1 MALCTNLQYNNNLLL
16 LGLGYKDN
24 LINNYLSLISTFW
37 YYYGDLL
44 TFAKQLNVNWPKCS
58 IHSLPSR
65 NKLAIDIQLF
75 WRLFDRLS
83 KSFLSQM
90 TLIVISSFDCSVS
103 KDTKLSGTWWL
114 LTRLKYGWRSRAI
127 DRIWFYWI
135 SASTC
140 PYILFIHR
148 VSIHLNGSLSP
159 RECWNISLKKKILLA
174 WFERLCLFSKQRLSV
189 WVDIILFINI
199 CDNNNNN
206 I

>member
-1 MALCTNLQYNNNLLL
+1 MV
-16 LGLGYKDN
+16 
-24 LINNYLSLISTFW
+24 
-37 YYYGDLL
+37 
-44 TFAKQLNVNWPKCS
+44 LN
-58 IHSLPSR
+58 
-65 NKLAIDIQLF
+65 LF

-140 PYILFIHR
+140 PDILFIHR
-148 VSIHLNGSLSP
+148 VSIHLNGSLSHTLQ
-159 RECWNISLKKKILLA
+159 ISSALPTLAPTTTRCVSQLWKFILYTELPA
-174 WFERLCLFSKQRLSV
+174 PLVSRLLHARLRTHCCSLGSQGHCLRSMFRVVQLFPHELVFLFRYV
-189 WVDIILFINI
+189 W
-199 CDNNNNN
+199 CS
-206 I
+206 

>member
-1 MALCTNLQYNNNLLL
+1 MIQYFSTSLQCCVIIYIYKIYIYLIYLC
-16 LGLGYKDN
+16 
-24 LINNYLSLISTFW
+24 
-37 YYYGDLL
+37 
-44 TFAKQLNVNWPKCS
+44 
-58 IHSLPSR
+58 
-65 NKLAIDIQLF
+65 LF

-140 PYILFIHR
+140 PDILFIHR

-159 RECWNISLKKKILLA
+159 RECWNISLKKKFYLRGLKD
-174 WFERLCLFSKQRLSV
+174 FVSSPSNV
-189 WVDIILFINI
+189 
-199 CDNNNNN
+199 
-206 I
+206 